1 MTVANRG
8 VARSVRLFRSFRV
21 EQSDPAR
28 FYGDLARDSLAIL
41 AEHTP
46 LQGATLLDVGAGPA
60 EFAAVF
66 TASGARYLPLDR
78 DRDVPSLTDG
88 GVVASAERLPF
99 ADGSLDI
106 VFSSNLL
113 EHVPAPMDVASEMV
127 RVLRPGGVLFLSYT
141 NWLSPWGGHETSP
154 YHWISGAYAARRY
167 ARRHGHRAKNVLG
180 DNVFKVS
187 VAEGVQWAHA
197 REDVEILAVRPRYWP
212 DSGRLLVQVPGV
224 REVLTWNL
232 LILLRKR

>member
-1 MTVANRG
+1 MSTRG
-8 VARSVRLFRSFRV
+8 LARSVRLFRSFRV

-28 FYGDLARDSLAIL
+28 FYGDLASDSLAIL
-41 AEHTP
+41 REHIP
-46 LQGATLLDVGAGPA
+46 VAGASLLDVGAGPG
-60 EFAAVF
+60 EFASVF
-66 TASGARYLPLDR
+66 TRAGARYLPLDH
-78 DRDVPSLTDG
+78 DPAVESLAAG
-88 GVVASAERLPF
+88 GVVGSADRLPF

-113 EHVPAPMDVASEMV
+113 EHVPAPTHVADELV

-154 YHWISGAYAARRY
+154 YHWVSGAYAARRY
-167 ARRHGHRAKNVLG
+167 ERHHGHRAKNVLG
-180 DNVFKVS
+180 DNVFRVS
-187 VAEGVQWAHA
+187 VAGGVRWATA
-197 REDVEILAVRPRYWP
+197 RDDVDVLALRPRYLP
-212 DSGRLLVQVPGV
+212 DAARHLVRVPGL